1 MVQTSAVDPLFEGDV
16 PSMPTTSAD
25 QLIGREV
32 ETRCGKCKTDTLHTI
47 IKVKKDGSISRV
59 MCNACKNE
67 HIYRDKS
74 AAAAKETVKK
84 AAPKTTRRKKDYDSL
99 IAEIAETDVKD
110 YASANDFT
118 ETKAIRHRSFG
129 IGVITK
135 IHNNT
140 RIEVLFKDGPRL
152 LGQNINMAD
161 LESTMADV

>member
-1 MVQTSAVDPLFEGDV
+1 
-16 PSMPTTSAD
+16 MPKTSAD
-25 QLIGREV
+25 QLIGREI

-47 IKVKKDGSISRV
+47 IKVKKDGSIARV
-59 MCNACKNE
+59 MCNDCKSE

-74 AAAAKETVKK
+74 AAAKDSVKK
-84 AAPKTTRRKKDYDSL
+84 TAPRATRRKKDYDSL
-99 IAEIAETDVKD
+99 MAEISENDVKD
-110 YASANDFT
+110 YTSADDFT

-161 LESTMADV
+161 LESTMADA